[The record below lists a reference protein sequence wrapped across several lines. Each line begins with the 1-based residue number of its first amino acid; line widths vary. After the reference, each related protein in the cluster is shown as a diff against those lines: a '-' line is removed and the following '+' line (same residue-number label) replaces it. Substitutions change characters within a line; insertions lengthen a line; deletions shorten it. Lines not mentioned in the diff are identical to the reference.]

1 MKTEKLKKKAVLLG
15 LSIVL
20 ILAVFA
26 VASLVGKNKYL
37 GGSESAN
44 STSKQEGAV
53 ESTSD
58 SQSPALD
65 SDLVKNLPKEVSAI
79 TLGPVTGQSG
89 SATAV
94 VVADG
99 NQLALAIEANLPDV
113 GDKFYFAW
121 LSRDV
126 ENKNLEA
133 LGKLEK
139 KEGKYVLPASVNGPI
154 SNYQK
159 FVITLETKDDNSAET
174 VVLEG
179 KVAT

>member
-1 MKTEKLKKKAVLLG
+1 MKLVRFEKKTIAFVFGVLIIAVL
-15 LSIVL
+15 V
-20 ILAVFA
+20 V
-26 VASLVGKNKYL
+26 VVLVGKDKYL

-121 LSRDV
+121 LSKDL
-126 ENKNLEA
+126 ESKNLES
-133 LGKLEK
+133 LGRLEK
-139 KEGKYVLPASVNGPI
+139 KEGKYVLPASVDGPI

-159 FVITLETKDDNSAET
+159 FVITLETTDDNKAET

-179 KVAT
+179 KVSS